1 MAEDEEYKAF
11 QLRLPVPL
19 YIEMQK
25 RIKESRR
32 SLNAEIIV
40 CLEEYLKGQR
50 YFKATGF
57 SDKISSLSTVE
68 DGNERYALA
77 KEVLKKYLDEYIDGL
92 ADTLGSGLSPKSAK
106 SEE

>member
-1 MAEDEEYKAF
+1 MAENEEYKAF
-11 QLRLPVPL
+11 QLRLPVSL

-50 YFKATGF
+50 YFSETGF
-57 SDKISSLSTVE
+57 SDKISRLSAIE
-68 DGNERYALA
+68 DENERYALA
-77 KEVLKKYLDEYIDGL
+77 KEELKKYIDRYIDGL
-92 ADTLGSGLSPKSAK
+92 VDALGKK
-106 SEE
+106 